1 MRSRVSGSGFR
12 VRGEGLRFP
21 GSGFGVSGLSW
32 DDTDGHLLDNE
43 GDCRVLGFGVSSV
56 MKDTSFTTKV
66 GLQLL
71 TEMAEGFAFSI

>member
-43 GDCRVLGFGVSSV
+43 GDLRVLGVGVSSV
-56 MKDTSFTTKV
+56 RKDTSFTTNESGPLRHKLPG
-66 GLQLL
+66 GLVN
-71 TEMAEGFAFSI
+71 